1 MQLLQ
6 ERDLTKGSDLIQILH
21 VEDNFADRELVKAL
35 LEAEGVNCQI
45 TAVETKEEFVLK
57 VGAGRWDAILLAW
70 SAA

>member
-45 TAVETKEEFVLK
+45 TAVETKEEFVL
-57 VGAGRWDAILLAW
+57 
-70 SAA
+70 